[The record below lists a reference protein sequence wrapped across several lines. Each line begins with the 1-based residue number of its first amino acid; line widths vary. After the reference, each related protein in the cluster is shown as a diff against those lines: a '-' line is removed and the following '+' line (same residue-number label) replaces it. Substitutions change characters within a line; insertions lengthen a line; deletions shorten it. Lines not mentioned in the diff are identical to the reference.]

1 MKPHNIVFSHRKD
14 HSELNGTCISPNLF
28 YVMQVHYC
36 GKKEFDRIRAAKPL
50 GEADTAKATG
60 SDVSVM
66 YFKVKKQQSNSSW
79 EELMPLPHA

>member
-1 MKPHNIVFSHRKD
+1 MF
-14 HSELNGTCISPNLF
+14 G
-28 YVMQVHYC
+28 
-36 GKKEFDRIRAAKPL
+36 RIRAAKPL

-79 EELMPLPHA
+79 EQLMPLPHAQGKDLLKKAKKPSACL